1 MISKGHVIDAYRR
14 IRTTEAVTKAYDE
27 CKDVLRHNRKDN
39 MGMQE
44 AAAPLMV
51 RLGKDQEAYDYI
63 KWWDTA
69 YTKPD
74 YDWNDMTLPYLDIH
88 NTDEFEPLT
97 AFGMDNDC
105 ECECVPNTGLSH
117 LVTLMLIKLRL
128 TLDLTECGRFITS
141 TSSAERRSDAK
152 LQALFTS
159 LSSRII
165 PDHPELVKAIKQGR
179 FDAITKYMC
188 ILARQLVRLYAAISY
203 RNKHI
208 WHAFVEQP
216 ERYWATS
223 PDMTAGGSEQEASL
237 VVQHCYQSWVE
248 SKGVMEWLTK
258 NKRKFDINS
267 PLPKV

>member
-1 MISKGHVIDAYRR
+1 MEAAAEALRNHPGDPIFNPANPFKEHIGGFWGILSTRPFMISKGHVIDAYRR
-14 IRTTEAVTKAYDE
+14 IRTIEAVTKAYDE

-74 YDWNDMTLPYLDIH
+74 YDWNDMTLPYLNIH
-88 NTDEFEPLT
+88 NADVFEPLT
-97 AFGMDNDC
+97 AFGMDDDC

-141 TSSAERRSDAK
+141 TSPAE
-152 LQALFTS
+152 
-159 LSSRII
+159 
-165 PDHPELVKAIKQGR
+165 
-179 FDAITKYMC
+179 
-188 ILARQLVRLYAAISY
+188 
-203 RNKHI
+203 
-208 WHAFVEQP
+208 
-216 ERYWATS
+216 
-223 PDMTAGGSEQEASL
+223 
-237 VVQHCYQSWVE
+237 
-248 SKGVMEWLTK
+248 
-258 NKRKFDINS
+258 
-267 PLPKV
+267 